1 MTGLFGTISGFLT
14 RGNRRRMLRAVVAAF
29 AILGPIGWL
38 WETSLL
44 PATYS
49 ITNMGYADYGG
60 GQSSSMGGMPM
71 AGRSVAPLTEARS
84 GPADVNFTLI
94 ARKQKFRLVSGRVVD
109 GYTLNG
115 SSPGPVIHAEQGN

>member
-1 MTGLFGTISGFLT
+1 
-14 RGNRRRMLRAVVAAF
+14 
-29 AILGPIGWL
+29 
-38 WETSLL
+38 
-44 PATYS
+44 
-49 ITNMGYADYGG
+49 
-60 GQSSSMGGMPM
+60 MGGMPM

-115 SSPGPVIHAEQGN
+115 SSPGPVIHAEQATSSGTAGQQRTPVPQRPHVHRP